1 MECVHMLLLDYLLG
15 VCQHNLYNTKY
26 NMQYIAYIVF
36 VLGEKLSSFLDCR
49 FHHIFLF
56 GMAVSC
62 GQWNNRP

>member
-1 MECVHMLLLDYLLG
+1 MECVHMLLFDYLVG
-15 VCQHNLYNTKY
+15 VCQHNLYNTKVQYAVY
-26 NMQYIAYIVF
+26 NVS
-36 VLGEKLSSFLDCR
+36 VLGEKLSSILDCR